1 MAEPDTR
8 ARVARPSGG
17 ACSGGYP
24 IGAVPVTDATPAAA
38 NALASVGVYRREVHA
53 SIARIWENVLDWE
66 HLPWLHSESFSRI
79 ACEHE
84 GPSGWRA
91 RVGLAPTSSNME
103 IVLELA
109 LERPAL
115 RYVARTL
122 EGPGSGTEIWTRL
135 SPLAPDRTQ
144 IEVEFLLPGIP
155 PARREALGRAYVRLY
170 TLLWDQ
176 DESMMTRREAELA
189 ARARSERSPSGPLPL
204 GPLAALRPRLPL
216 TVALGG
222 RGFRVVEIEGELFAH
237 ATQCPHRLGP
247 LENAPVVAGGLSC
260 PWHGY
265 RFDVRTGRSCD
276 GRALRLASAPRV
288 HVDPVSAQVE
298 LRFDS

>member
-1 MAEPDTR
+1 VR
-8 ARVARPSGG
+8 ALPIR
-17 ACSGGYP
+17 GYP
-24 IGAVPVTDATPAAA
+24 ISVVPQPGEMSPASS
-38 NALASVGVYRREVHA
+38 ALASVAVYRRELHV
-53 SIARIWENVLDWE
+53 SVERIWENVLDWE

-79 ACEHE
+79 ECLHA
-84 GPSGWRA
+84 GASGWRA
-91 RVGLAPTSSNME
+91 RVGLAPAAENQE
-103 IVLELA
+103 ILLELV

-135 SPLAPDRTQ
+135 APVSPERTD

-155 PARREALGRAYVRLY
+155 PARREALGRAYLRLY

-176 DESMMTRREAELA
+176 DEAMMTRRAAGLA
-189 ARARSERSPSGPLPL
+189 ARARSERAAPGSLVL

-216 TVALGG
+216 IVRFGG
-222 RGFRVVEIEGELFAH
+222 RELRVAEIEGELFAH

-247 LENAPVVAGGLSC
+247 LADAPIVDGCVRC

-265 RFDVRTGRSCD
+265 RFDVRTGRSRD
-276 GRALRLASAPRV
+276 GRPLQLAPAPRV
-288 HVDPVSAQVE
+288 RIDPESSQVE
-298 LRFDS
+298 LRFEP